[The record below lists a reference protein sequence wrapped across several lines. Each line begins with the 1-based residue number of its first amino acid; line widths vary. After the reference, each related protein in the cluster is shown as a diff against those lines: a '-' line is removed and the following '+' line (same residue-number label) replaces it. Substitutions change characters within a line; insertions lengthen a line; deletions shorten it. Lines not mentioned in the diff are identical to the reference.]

1 MSFDLDEDILQDFLI
16 EAGEI
21 LELLSEQLVALERRP
36 DDGELLN
43 AIFRGFH
50 TVKGGAGFLSLGE
63 LVDACHGAENIF
75 DLLRTGK
82 RVVNAELM
90 DVILQALDTINVMF
104 GQVQDREPV
113 DPADPALL
121 EALHRFS
128 LPPTAEELQ
137 QAAAPIAGQVAEL
150 IVEQVVEPVAMAPA
164 FEMPVSEPS
173 AFDLPAP
180 ASVAPAIP
188 AAFAASVVS
197 TAIAGDSV
205 DDMTQDEFDRLLDEL
220 HGMGCAPGMA
230 LDSAPATPAASV
242 TEAPVS
248 NDIVSQI
255 QIETGDI
262 TDDEFERLLDEL
274 HGTGKAPGCVDVSA
288 DIAAVDVPV
297 MSEPA
302 LTEPA
307 SVSSASASAPA
318 APAASVSM
326 MGDSDDL
333 MSDDEFERLL
343 DELHGSGKG
352 PSAEELEMATN
363 PVINMLD
370 DVLASA
376 AALPSASAVE
386 VDDVFAASVAGSIMP
401 ASSVAS
407 VVADPAPVAAAAVY
421 AAQAA
426 APTAPV
432 RAAAKEKAKVADATV
447 RVDTSTLD
455 TIMNMVGEL
464 VLVRNRLVSLG
475 LNSND
480 EDMAKAVANLDVVTA
495 DLQGAV
501 MKTRMQPIKKVFGR
515 FPRVVRDLAR
525 TLNKD
530 IELEMRG
537 EETDLDKNLV
547 EALADP
553 LVHLVRNSVDHGIEM
568 PDVREK
574 AGKPRQGTVLLS
586 ASQEGDHILLTI
598 EDDGGG
604 MDPDKLRAIAV
615 ERGVMDSDAASR
627 LTDSECYNL
636 IFAPGF
642 STKKEISDISGR
654 GVGMDV
660 VKTGI
665 SQLNGSISIDSSLG
679 KGTRIDIKVPLTLA
693 ILPTLMV
700 GVGEQPFALPLA
712 SVNEIFH
719 LDLRKTNTVDGQLTI
734 IVRDKAIPLFYLQDW
749 LSGMRTT
756 QRARDHGH
764 VVIVQIGHQ
773 RIGFVVDT
781 LIGQE
786 EVVIKPLDDLLQGTP
801 GMAGATIT
809 SDGHIA
815 LILDVPNLLKHYAG
829 R

>member
-21 LELLSEQLVALERRP
+21 LELLSEQLVDLERRP
-36 DDGELLN
+36 DDTDLLN

-50 TVKGGAGFLSLGE
+50 TVKGGAGFLALTA

-82 RVVNAELM
+82 RTVTSELM

-104 GQVQDREPV
+104 AQVQNHEPIE
-113 DPADPALL
+113 PAEQSLL
-121 EALHRFS
+121 DALHYYS
-128 LPPTAEELQ
+128 QPPGAEEM
-137 QAAAPIAGQVAEL
+137 AA
-150 IVEQVVEPVAMAPA
+150 
-164 FEMPVSEPS
+164 VS
-173 AFDLPAP
+173 AP
-180 ASVAPAIP
+180 ASVAAPVAATAPASP
-188 AAFAASVVS
+188 EQP
-197 TAIAGDSV
+197 AIAGGSV
-205 DDMTQDEFDRLLDEL
+205 DEITQDEFERLLDEL
-220 HGMGCAPGMA
+220 HGAGGSPSPSA
-230 LDSAPATPAASV
+230 APASDV
-242 TEAPVS
+242 QSAPVS
-248 NDIVSQI
+248 TDID
-255 QIETGDI
+255 TGDI

-274 HGTGKAPGCVDVSA
+274 HGIGNAPGTETTGAEVSA
-288 DIAAVDVPV
+288 SPV
-297 MSEPA
+297 VAQASE
-302 LTEPA
+302 
-307 SVSSASASAPA
+307 SSAA
-318 APAASVSM
+318 
-326 MGDSDDL
+326 GDSDL
-333 MSDDEFERLL
+333 MTDDEFERLL

-352 PSAEELEMATN
+352 PSDEELAIATK
-363 PVINMLD
+363 P
-370 DVLASA
+370 ASA
-376 AALPSASAVE
+376 LQAKAES
-386 VDDVFAASVAGSIMP
+386 
-401 ASSVAS
+401 
-407 VVADPAPVAAAAVY
+407 APVTS
-421 AAQAA
+421 Q
-426 APTAPV
+426 PV
-432 RAAAKEKAKVADATV
+432 TEMPQPVPERKATGLKEKSKTQAEATV

-464 VLVRNRLVSLG
+464 VLVRNRLISLG
-475 LNSND
+475 QNSND
-480 EDMAKAVANLDVVTA
+480 EEMSKAVANLDVVTA

-525 TLNKD
+525 SLKKE
-530 IELEMRG
+530 IVLEMRG

-568 PDVREK
+568 PDNREK
-574 AGKPRQGTVLLS
+574 AGKPRIGTVLLS
-586 ASQEGDHILLTI
+586 AAQEGDHILLTI

-604 MDPDKLRAIAV
+604 MDPDRLRQIAV
-615 ERGVMDSDAASR
+615 DRNVMDADAAAR
-627 LTDSECYNL
+627 LSDSECYNL

-660 VKTGI
+660 VKTAI
-665 SQLNGSISIDSSLG
+665 SQLNGSIYIDSNLG

-700 GVGEQPFALPLA
+700 GVADQPFALPLA

-719 LDLRKTNTVDGQLTI
+719 LDLSKTNVVDGQLTI

-749 LSGMRTT
+749 LAGHSVSKRER
-756 QRARDHGH
+756 QLGH

-773 RIGFVVDT
+773 RMGFVVDT

-786 EVVIKPLDDLLQGTP
+786 EVVIKPLDELLQGTP

-829 R
+829 RR